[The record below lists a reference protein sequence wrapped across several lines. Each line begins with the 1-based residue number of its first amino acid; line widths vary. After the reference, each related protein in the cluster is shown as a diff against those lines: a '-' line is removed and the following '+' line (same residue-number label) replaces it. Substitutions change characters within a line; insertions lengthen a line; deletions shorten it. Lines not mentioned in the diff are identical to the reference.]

1 MFILYGVIDAPWD
14 RKRWKRS
21 EFPRGV
27 AFPIGK
33 LVRMEKKNYWNY
45 WLHSRVLTPHE
56 MVLMNKAVTSG
67 SRFLELQNHFK
78 EFA

>member
-1 MFILYGVIDAPWD
+1 MEKKANSLGELHS
-14 RKRWKRS
+14 RWK
-21 EFPRGV
+21 
-27 AFPIGK
+27 I
-33 LVRMEKKNYWNY
+33 VRMEKKNYWNY

-78 EFA
+78 ELA